1 MVEIRSCEYNFTDEF
16 HFVLFAS
23 CVADFAD
30 DICSGGCFDQ
40 LLPCKFILLV
50 ELA

>member
-16 HFVLFAS
+16 RFVLFAS

-30 DICSGGCFDQ
+30 DIIMLWWMFRST
-40 LLPCKFILLV
+40 
-50 ELA
+50 LAL